1 MNIDEMVHLFN
12 RTIKNMSHDFI
23 PHEIITSDDK
33 DPPWIDISIRRLF
46 QDTNEAYKPFKRSNQ
61 KSQCFENFQ
70 SLQNLLGVSI
80 EASKER
86 YSRLSKKLMD
96 PTASPKTYWSV
107 LKSFHNDKK
116 MPCIR
121 SIFHENNL
129 LQISEKKPGC
139 LILFLLSKNNHKKMP
154 CIRSIFHENNLL

>member
-12 RTIKNMSHDFI
+12 RTIKNMANGFI
-23 PHEIITSDDK
+23 PNEILTCDDK
-33 DPPWIDISIRRLF
+33 DPPWTDSSIRRLI
-46 QDTNEAYKPFKRSNQ
+46 QDTNKAYKRFERSNK
-61 KSQCFENFQ
+61 KSQCLESFQ

-116 MPCIR
+116 MPCIQ
-121 SIFHENNL
+121 STFHENNL
-129 LQISEKKPGC
+129 LQISEKKPSC
-139 LILFLLSKNNHKKMP
+139 LILFLLSNVK
-154 CIRSIFHENNLL
+154 S

>member
-1 MNIDEMVHLFN
+1 MRH
-12 RTIKNMSHDFI
+12 
-23 PHEIITSDDK
+23 
-33 DPPWIDISIRRLF
+33 ISAL
-46 QDTNEAYKPFKRSNQ
+46 RSNNNNQ
-61 KSQCFENFQ
+61 YFENVQ

-116 MPCIR
+116 MPCIQ
-121 SIFHENNL
+121 STFHENNL
-129 LQISEKKPGC
+129 LQISEKKPSC
-139 LILFLLSKNNHKKMP
+139 LILFLLSNVKSQITVVKFPLSYIPKLINFYQISRLLKKIQKKLYKIQIQIKLMGMT
-154 CIRSIFHENNLL
+154 